1 VAFKK
6 GQSGNPLGKKPG
18 TRHKATIAA
27 LELLDGD
34 LKAITRVC
42 IDKAKGGDLVACKL
56 ILDKLI
62 PNRRERTIDLSLPK
76 LTGTAEIL
84 QALAD
89 ILAAVAQGKL
99 TPGEGQ
105 TMAVMLETYR
115 KSMETLD
122 LETRIKA
129 LEEKVKHQA

>member
-1 VAFKK
+1 MAFKK

-34 LKAITRVC
+34 LKVITRVC

-89 ILAAVAQGKL
+89 ILAAVTQGKL